1 MTKISFKKFSK
12 NDTEKFKSLN
22 LEWLNTYFKVEP
34 IDKLVLN
41 NPEREVI
48 DKGGFIF
55 MIQKNYNTI
64 GTFAFIKKS
73 EKIYEFSKMAI
84 TPNERGNGYGNMAM
98 EFLIQFAKNKKWSKL
113 ILYSNTKLKNSIHL
127 YKKYGFKEIPLEK
140 NLIYSRG
147 NIKMELNLFY

>member
-1 MTKISFKKFSK
+1 MTKISFKKLSK
-12 NDTEKFKSLN
+12 IDSEKFKSLN
-22 LEWLNTYFKVEP
+22 LEWSNRYFKVEP
-34 IDKLVLN
+34 IDELVLN
-41 NPEREVI
+41 NPKREII

-55 MIQKNYNTI
+55 MIEKNSDII

-84 TPNERGNGYGNMAM
+84 IPDERGNGYGNKAM
-98 EFLIQFAKNKKWSKL
+98 RFLIQFAKNKKWSRL

-127 YKKYGFKEIPLEK
+127 YRKYGFKEIPIEK

-147 NIKMELNLFY
+147 NIKMELSLIH

>member
-12 NDTEKFKSLN
+12 IDSEKFKSLN
-22 LEWLNTYFKVEP
+22 LEWLNRYFKVEP
-34 IDKLVLN
+34 IDELVLN
-41 NPEREVI
+41 NPKREII

-55 MIQKNYNTI
+55 MIEKNSDII
-64 GTFAFIKKS
+64 GTFAFIKIS

-84 TPNERGNGYGNMAM
+84 IPDERGNGYGNKAM
-98 EFLIQFAKNKKWSKL
+98 KFLIQFAKNKKWLRL

-127 YKKYGFKEIPLEK
+127 YRKYGFKEIPIEK

-147 NIKMELNLFY
+147 NIKMELSLIH

>member
-12 NDTEKFKSLN
+12 IDSEKFKSLN
-22 LEWLNTYFKVEP
+22 LEWLNRYFKVEP
-34 IDKLVLN
+34 IDELVLN
-41 NPEREVI
+41 NPKREII

-55 MIQKNYNTI
+55 MIEKKSDII

-84 TPNERGNGYGNMAM
+84 IPDERGNGYGNKAM
-98 EFLIQFAKNKKWSKL
+98 RFLIQFAKNKKWSRL

-127 YKKYGFKEIPLEK
+127 YRKYGFKEIPIEK

-147 NIKMELNLFY
+147 NIKMELSLIH